1 MFVINDAASRRETRL
16 SPIAATPR
24 HEFYETEDKLTLSI
38 FDKGA
43 DPEQVKIAF
52 EPRKVSYM
60 HSTSPQQA
68 PLTTVARQFTY
79 SHGDKTLVL
88 EPLKG
93 QIDPSKSDY
102 TVGKV
107 KVEVRL
113 IKMAHGRWGALVG
126 DAPDRASPRAHNS

>member
-1 MFVINDAASRRETRL
+1 M
-16 SPIAATPR
+16 
-24 HEFYETEDKLTLSI
+24 
-38 FDKGA
+38 
-43 DPEQVKIAF
+43 
-52 EPRKVSYM
+52 
-60 HSTSPQQA
+60 
-68 PLTTVARQFTY
+68 ARQFTY

-126 DAPDRASPRAHNS
+126 DAPDRASPRAHNPDMPVLTFVLCPIYSALFVPYQRRAHNDDRA